1 LEESS
6 SWKFATIFEI
16 GSEQAGKNFFRNFD
30 FISLFNS
37 NSKKKFD
44 HYITDTTNF
53 GNRDSTNIPIEID
66 RKTMETSNNKKFR
79 SNVKPECEIK
89 IFGICIEHFIITY
102 EISKCYNTRVRYFS
116 QEAFIQFRFISDA
129 LEYIKSGYIVIQN
142 VAYECRIID
151 LRRNLESDSFGNQS
165 EANSSNKL
173 NNSPQKSS
181 FSSNSN
187 SIIPPPGPSS
197 NQNLEAQPS
206 DAQNNS
212 KNLSLTDYSSKYNVS
227 DRMESNTKDALLK
240 VRMIIWN

>member
-1 LEESS
+1 VKS
-6 SWKFATIFEI
+6 KFF
-16 GSEQAGKNFFRNFD
+16 
-30 FISLFNS
+30 
-37 NSKKKFD
+37 
-44 HYITDTTNF
+44 
-53 GNRDSTNIPIEID
+53 
-66 RKTMETSNNKKFR
+66 
-79 SNVKPECEIK
+79 
-89 IFGICIEHFIITY
+89 FGICIEHFIITY

-187 SIIPPPGPSS
+187 SIVPPPGPSS
-197 NQNLEAQPS
+197 NQNFEAQPS

-227 DRMESNTKDALLK
+227 DRMESNTKDALQKVSNDNMELRSINQELK
-240 VRMIIWN
+240 KENGNLKKESLDSNLVFKANQTEE